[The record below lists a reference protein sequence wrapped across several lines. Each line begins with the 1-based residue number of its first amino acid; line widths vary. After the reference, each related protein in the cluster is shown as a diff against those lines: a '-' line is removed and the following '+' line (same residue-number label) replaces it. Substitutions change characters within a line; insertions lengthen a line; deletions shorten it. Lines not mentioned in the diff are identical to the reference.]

1 MQLDTGNRYLKKR
14 DENNILTVG
23 MEKTP
28 YINTMIFTWYDKGV
42 VFVIP
47 KCKMYN
53 FQ

>member
-28 YINTMIFTWYDKGV
+28 YKYYDFYMV
-42 VFVIP
+42 W
-47 KCKMYN
+47 
-53 FQ
+53 